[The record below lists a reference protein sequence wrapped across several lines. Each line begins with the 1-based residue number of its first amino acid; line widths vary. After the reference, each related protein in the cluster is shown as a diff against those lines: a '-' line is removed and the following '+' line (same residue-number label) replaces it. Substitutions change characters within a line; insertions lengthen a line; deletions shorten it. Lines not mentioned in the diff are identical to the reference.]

1 MNRKNKKIIEEIF
14 KYVSSDSILVIDEK
28 GQLKRLY
35 CPFMV
40 KVIRDVHSLRKGQIK
55 AVIAV
60 KVAPNIIDVYV
71 IESKAYYHYNF
82 RIVS

>member
-14 KYVSSDSILVIDEK
+14 KYVGSDSILVIDEK

-40 KVIRDVHSLRKGQIK
+40 KVIRGPFIEGRSNKGCYCGQ
-55 AVIAV
+55 
-60 KVAPNIIDVYV
+60 N
-71 IESKAYYHYNF
+71 S
-82 RIVS
+82 S